1 MKKPLNVILL
11 SWLLLVS
18 PTLVQCSQ
26 TEVVETDIPETSS
39 RSDTDDTD
47 DIKTIT
53 ATSQEL
59 ADRYLSKTP
68 ADAIDPNFTME
79 QAQQIQA
86 EFVQILANNLTNNLA
101 SPIGYKAGLTSGPAQ
116 EKFGVS
122 QPVLG
127 VLLEQMLRPSGAV
140 LPANFGARPMTEGDL
155 MVRVGS
161 DEINNATTQEEALA
175 NLDAVIPF
183 IEVPDLVY
191 GSEVKMDGRAIA
203 AINVGARYGIV
214 GEPIPLNAE
223 NYWQTR
229 LASIRLEILDADGNL
244 LATGNSNGLL
254 GHPLNVV
261 LWIKDALKAEGKEL
275 KKGDLLSLGTITPL
289 MPVKPN
295 TTIRAKYIG
304 LSPNGDIEIFVKFE

>member
-1 MKKPLNVILL
+1 MKKIWELIFL
-11 SWLLLVS
+11 SGLLLVS
-18 PTLVQCSQ
+18 QTLVQCSQ

-39 RSDTDDTD
+39 LSETD

-53 ATSQEL
+53 ATSQDL
-59 ADRYLSKTP
+59 ADRYLSKSP

-86 EFVQILANNLTNNLA
+86 KFVQILANNLGNNLG
-101 SPIGYKAGLTSGPAQ
+101 SPVGYKAGLTSTPAQ
-116 EKFGVS
+116 ENFGVS

-127 VLLEQMLRPSGAV
+127 VLFEQMLRPSGAV
-140 LPANFGARPMTEGDL
+140 LPANFGVRPMTEGDL

-161 DEINNATTQEEALA
+161 DKINHATTLAEALA

-191 GSEVKMDGRAIA
+191 GSDVKMDGRAIA

-223 NYWQTR
+223 TDNDWQTR
-229 LASIRLEILDADGNL
+229 LASIRLEIFDAEGNL

-275 KKGDLLSLGTITPL
+275 KQGDLLSLGTITPL
-289 MPVKPN
+289 MPVTPN
-295 TTIRAKYIG
+295 TTIRAKYMG
-304 LSPNGDIEIFVKFE
+304 LDPNGDIEIFVKFE